1 MPLISDIVAP
11 VGAEHNTL
19 YVAIEISR
27 KSWVIGIKSPASERI
42 GLHSLGAANVVGLKD
57 LIEHQQTKA
66 ERALGR
72 EVRVLCCYEAGYE
85 GFWLARWLDRAMSVE
100 TVVLERRNLGFAQRG
115 QRDATRRILLILR
128 HLRHRTHV
136 SVDRQ
141 CQVDDSHGSS
151 PSAEEAGQRE
161 CDRRKGDRQQHE

>member
-1 MPLISDIVAP
+1 MPPSSDIVAP

-19 YVAIEISR
+19 YVAIKISR

-42 GLHSLGAANVVGLKD
+42 GLHSLGAADVVGLKD

-85 GFWLARWLDRAMSVE
+85 GLWLARWLDRTMSVE
-100 TVVLERRNLGFAQRG
+100 TVVLDGDGYE
-115 QRDATRRILLILR
+115 T
-128 HLRHRTHV
+128 
-136 SVDRQ
+136 
-141 CQVDDSHGSS
+141 C
-151 PSAEEAGQRE
+151 
-161 CDRRKGDRQQHE
+161 RRKNDSEGPLGSAGLCNMLYII